1 MISILRRIKKRIKS
15 LFVKPV
21 IKTKKRTIL
30 VYSDM
35 GYWEKFNP
43 YKVEVKDY
51 DR

>member
-15 LFVKPV
+15 LFVRPV
-21 IKTKKRTIL
+21 KKRTIL